1 MVVVVVGV
9 VAIVGVVFVVVV
21 EVVVVVVVEV
31 ALDVESLDQF
41 QVFADVLT
49 DWEGHRKEWRSLP

>member
-21 EVVVVVVVEV
+21 EVVVIVVEV